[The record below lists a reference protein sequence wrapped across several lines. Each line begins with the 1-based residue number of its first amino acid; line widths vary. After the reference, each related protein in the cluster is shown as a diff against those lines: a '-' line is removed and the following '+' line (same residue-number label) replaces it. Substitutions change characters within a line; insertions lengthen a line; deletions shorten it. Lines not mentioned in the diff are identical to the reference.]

1 MARVDS
7 TLLGS
12 ALLQPQAVFA
22 HIFDNVIK
30 SVQRKVSQLDAAGE
44 VTHQRILLCNNLVIG
59 YTVRC

>member
-7 TLLGS
+7 TLLDS
-12 ALLQPQAVFA
+12 ALLQSQAVFA

-44 VTHQRILLCNNLVIG
+44 VTHQRILLYNNLATV
-59 YTVRC
+59 YTIRC